1 MNVIVNGRTI
11 DLSENETSVADLLE
25 CFNVR
30 KRFSVVEHNRE
41 ILKKDS
47 YENTRLADGDK
58 VEIVHFVGGG

>member
-1 MNVIVNGRTI
+1 MNVIVNGRTV

-25 CFNVR
+25 RFNIR
-30 KRFSVVEHNRE
+30 KRFSIVEHNRE
-41 ILKKDS
+41 VLKKDS